1 MPITVHPSKSPLSS
15 VKRYGEPAEGAKDAK
30 ELLQPA
36 SGDLSKKCGEIF
48 QSSFA
53 SGTFSPS
60 AERFAFTDLSKSK
73 VCFKRNGLVDTAVLA
88 YNNHHHLVLRP
99 DDVWIA
105 ILSQFNLYVN
115 ANAKQLRHLF
125 VTHKGKKHLVI
136 TLPGSRYDVHFGR
149 FAKYM
154 GHLIQENVK
163 DPELREWIIP
173 KFSTTTDNDRIVSS
187 IMMMA
192 TLKAYFSY
200 ECFLAC
206 GLPAV
211 TMLGEKADWETLLA
225 KAEKLP
231 SYGEQTAQWH
241 ALLKPVLGG
250 FVRSFEEPDSERTK
264 DFWQKI
270 AHFSNGGSGPTYLSG
285 WITAFCFFDTEGKP
299 LYSSDTVG
307 KETNWDGEEL
317 GTLNMDGVD
326 YHRVETGD
334 IAASYAEVDVKLN
347 DNGVEFKTVMV
358 AGLVGMEITSSGV
371 KGKDHEGKDDTVQP
385 VAGWWLFEERAI
397 PKPESHRTFMDLLRN
412 SRKAPS
418 F

>member
-1 MPITVHPSKSPLSS
+1 MPITVHPSENALSS
-15 VKRYGEPAEGAKDAK
+15 VTARYDEPVQDAK
-30 ELLQPA
+30 GLLKSACHGVSQ
-36 SGDLSKKCGEIF
+36 KCGEIF

-53 SGTFSPS
+53 AGSSNSLSKSISTS

-73 VCFKRNGLVDTAVLA
+73 VYAKSNGLVNTAVQA

-115 ANAKQLRHLF
+115 ANAEELRHLF
-125 VTHKGKKHLVI
+125 VEHEGKKELVI
-136 TLPGSRYDVHFGR
+136 TLVGTRYDVHFGR

-163 DPELREWIIP
+163 DPELRDWIIP

-200 ECFLAC
+200 TCRLTC

-211 TMLGEKADWETLLA
+211 TLLGKKADWEKLLA
-225 KAEKLP
+225 KVEKLP
-231 SYGEQTAQWH
+231 SYGQQTAQWH

-250 FVRSFEEPDSERTK
+250 FVRSFEEPDSQRTK
-264 DFWQKI
+264 EFWQKI
-270 AHFSNGGSGPTYLSG
+270 AHYSDGGSGPTYLSG
-285 WITAFCFFDTEGKP
+285 WITAFCFFDTKGKP
-299 LYSSDTVG
+299 LYSEEKAG
-307 KETNWDGEEL
+307 RILHWDRTSCL
-317 GTLNMDGVD
+317 KMDGVT
-326 YHRVETGD
+326 YHQIDTD
-334 IAASYAEVDVKLN
+334 SIAPAYAEVDVKLD
-347 DNGVEFKTVMV
+347 DNGEMFQTIMV

-371 KGKDHEGKDDTVQP
+371 RGKGHEGKDDTVQP
-385 VAGWWLFEERAI
+385 VAGWWLFESIQPVPDER
-397 PKPESHRTFMDLLRN
+397 RR
-412 SRKAPS
+412 
-418 F
+418 